1 MEELGV
7 RPHHF
12 DAGRMQHN
20 GEFYDEISGRQE
32 SISLLQK
39 LHKNQHLF
47 CSTREVQNHAYK
59 ITIKS

>member
-20 GEFYDEISGRQE
+20 GEFYDEISGRKE
-32 SISLLQK
+32 SISL
-39 LHKNQHLF
+39 F
-47 CSTREVQNHAYK
+47 RETREYIYSVVPGKYK
-59 ITIKS
+59 IMHTK